1 MKQFETKYGYFE
13 KDEYI
18 IKTYRTPKPWVNVVS
33 NGKYGFVVSQ
43 TGGGFSW
50 DTHSEFNRLNRWHQ
64 DMIQDNWGK
73 YFYLKNNKSGE
84 IWSPTWQPVRKELD
98 KYEAHYGTGYVLFS
112 SEFQGIEVNIKG
124 FVPFGE
130 NLEIWNFSIINNS
143 GEDVDLSM
151 YTYFE
156 WCLGSSA
163 DHHREF
169 HKQFIETE
177 FSKELNAMTA
187 KKRMWDIPL
196 GERGHW
202 NIEYPYIGFIASDR
216 EITDYEGDKE
226 SFIGNYGSLNNP
238 EGISKNELTKKT
250 GKWNDSVAVIKID
263 SKVAVGSKDDFS
275 IFMGIE
281 SSKENI
287 ASAINKFSSQEK
299 VENALEKVKQNW
311 RELLGNLE
319 VQTPDG
325 ALNLLVNQWL
335 RYQAIAGR
343 LWGRTAYYQ
352 QSGAFGFRDQLQDSL
367 VYLPIKPEWTADQI
381 KLHARHQFK
390 DGQVLHWWHPISET
404 GLQTKMTDDLL
415 WLPYVIAQ
423 YIKETDDY
431 SILEKKEPYYD
442 DKTEDT
448 LLDHCIAAIE
458 KVLTRFSERG
468 LPLIGAGDWNDGLSA
483 VGLDMKGESIWLSQ
497 FFYLV
502 LNEFTPLLDDK
513 SVLIEKYLAVAEKLK
528 NAVEEY
534 GWDGEWYWRASKD
547 NGELI
552 GSRNSPEG
560 KIFLNAQTWSV
571 LSGIGSEERQ
581 LQAMES
587 AEKNL
592 LKDNG
597 ALLLAPAYSKPDNYI
612 GYLSRYAPGRRE
624 NGGVYT
630 HAATWAIWAFA
641 KLKQC
646 GNTFE
651 AYKRLNPILSGMDPD
666 RYVAEPFVT
675 PGNIDGPDSPNY
687 GMAGW
692 TWYTGSASW
701 YQKVIVDQILGIR
714 ASKEGLVIDPCIPK
728 EWNSFSVK
736 RKFRGT
742 VYAITVDNT
751 NHSDT
756 GVRKVL
762 VDGEEVESNV
772 LNVSGKESVEV
783 KVILG

>member
-13 KDEYI
+13 KEEYV
-18 IKTYRTPKPWVNVVS
+18 IKTYKTPKPWVNVVS

-73 YFYLKNNKSGE
+73 YFYIKNNKSGE
-84 IWSPTWQPVRKELD
+84 IWSPTWQPVRKKLD
-98 KYEAHYGTGYVLFS
+98 KYEARYGTGYVLFS
-112 SEFQGIEVNIKG
+112 SEYKNITLNVKA
-124 FVPFGE
+124 FVPFDE
-130 NLEIWNFSIINNS
+130 NLEIWNFEIINNS
-143 GEDVDLSM
+143 KEDVDLSI

-238 EGISKNELTKKT
+238 EGINKNELTKKT

-263 SKVAVGSKDDFS
+263 SNVEVGSKDNFS

-287 ASAINKFSSQEK
+287 SKAVTKYSSHEK
-299 VENALEKVKQNW
+299 VDDALEKVKQNW
-311 RELLGNLE
+311 RELLGDLE

-442 DKTEDT
+442 DKSEDT
-448 LLDHCIAAIE
+448 LLEHCIAAIE

-483 VGLDMKGESIWLSQ
+483 VGLDMKGESIWLAQ

-502 LNEFTPLLDDK
+502 INEFTELLIDKDDLK
-513 SVLIEKYLAVAEKLK
+513 EKYFAVAEKLK
-528 NAVEEY
+528 DAVEEY
-534 GWDGEWYWRASKD
+534 GWDGEWYWRATKD

-552 GSRNSPEG
+552 GSKNSPEG

-581 LQAMES
+581 LKAMES
-587 AEKNL
+587 AEMNL

-641 KLKQC
+641 KLKQN
-646 GNTFE
+646 GNAFE

-701 YQKVIVDQILGIR
+701 YQKVIVDQMLGIR
-714 ASKEGLVIDPCIPK
+714 ASKDGLVIDPCIPK
-728 EWNSFSVK
+728 DWNSYSVK

-742 VYAITVDNT
+742 LYAINIDNGY
-751 NHSDT
+751 HT
-756 GVRKVL
+756 GTGIQRII
-762 VDGEEVESNV
+762 VDGEEVKSNV
-772 LNVSGKESVEV
+772 INVSGKEFVEV

>member
-13 KDEYI
+13 NEEYV
-18 IKTYRTPKPWVNVVS
+18 IKTYKTPKPWVNVVS

-112 SEFQGIEVNIKG
+112 SEYKGIEINIKA
-124 FVPFGE
+124 FVPFDE
-130 NLEIWNFSIINNS
+130 NLEIWNFTIINNS
-143 GEDVDLSM
+143 GEDADLSI

-196 GERGHW
+196 GDRGHW

-216 EITDYEGDKE
+216 KISDYEGDKE
-226 SFIGNYGSLNNP
+226 SFIVNYGSLNNP
-238 EGISKNELTKKT
+238 EGISRNELSKRT

-263 SKVAVGSKDDFS
+263 SNVGIGAIDNFS

-281 SSKENI
+281 SSKEKI
-287 ASAINKFSSQEK
+287 AASVNKFSSEEK
-299 VENALEKVKQNW
+299 VENAFEKVKQNW
-311 RELLGNLE
+311 RELLGDLE
-319 VQTPDG
+319 VKTPDG

-367 VYLPIKPEWTADQI
+367 VYLPIKPEWTAEQI
-381 KLHARHQFK
+381 RLHARHQFK

-415 WLPYVIAQ
+415 WLPFVISQ

-431 SILEKKEPYYD
+431 SILEIKEPYYD
-442 DKTEDT
+442 DKTKDT
-448 LLDHCIAAIE
+448 LLEHCIAAIE

-483 VGLDMKGESIWLSQ
+483 VGLDMKGESLWLAQ

-502 LNEFTPLLDDK
+502 LIEFTELLEEK
-513 SVLIEKYLAVAEKLK
+513 NELKEKYLSVAAKLK
-528 NAVEEY
+528 TAVEEH
-534 GWDGEWYWRASKD
+534 GWDGDWYWRATKD
-547 NGELI
+547 NGEYI
-552 GSRNSPEG
+552 GSKNSPEG

-571 LSGIGSEERQ
+571 ISGIGSEERQ
-581 LQAMES
+581 LKAMES

-641 KLKQC
+641 KLKQQD
-646 GNTFE
+646 NTFE
-651 AYKRLNPILSGMDPD
+651 SYRRLNPILSGMDPD

-687 GMAGW
+687 GMGGW

-701 YQKVIVDQILGIR
+701 FQKMIVDQILGIR
-714 ASKEGLVIDPCIPK
+714 ASKEGLIIDPCIPK
-728 EWNSFSVK
+728 DWNSFSVK

-742 VYAITVDNT
+742 HYFITVDNSYHT
-751 NHSDT
+751 GK
-756 GVRKVL
+756 GVRKVI
-762 VDGEEVESNV
+762 VNGDEMNSKI
-772 LNVSGKESVEV
+772 LNVGGKDLVEV